1 MKVAVFSTKY
11 YEKAYLNKFNT
22 DGKHQLTFF
31 DAALNTNTTNLALGF
46 EAVCVLLNDIIDK
59 ETIVKLAAQGQAP
72 AKAKSSALAKAPASR
87 GSGITARPTQSS
99 EETARRRANTDIGW
113 LD

>member
-31 DAALNTNTTNLALGF
+31 EASLNVNTTNLALDF
-46 EAVCVLLNDIIDK
+46 EAVCILLNDIIDK
-59 ETIVKLAAQGQAP
+59 ETLVKLAKIGI
-72 AKAKSSALAKAPASR
+72 KLIDLRSAGYDNVDIEAAIMNH
-87 GSGITARPTQSS
+87 ITVMRVQFV
-99 EETARRRANTDIGW
+99 
-113 LD
+113 